1 MSAEALRQITIER
14 VNREIDQQLAYLTE
28 TTDQPI
34 DAVRLTQGVI
44 KGLKLAIDLQN
55 AAYKGM
61 S

>member
-14 VNREIDQQLAYLTE
+14 VNREIDQQLAFLTE

-55 AAYKGM
+55 AAFRGM